1 MTPLL
6 STAFCPPIEYFAV
19 LAGYSS
25 VYMEACESY
34 AKQSWRNRCRILTS
48 NGPMDFSVPIIHD
61 DKQIKTIKIEYDT
74 PWIAKFR
81 RAVES
86 AYGNSPYYIYYA
98 DEFWKIF
105 DEMPETLWKLNLK
118 IIIFLCSK
126 IGIAPEIIPTSSYY
140 LEEARGFSFGSSLRS
155 PHHRQAGGPPATE
168 PRVLRPSGEASG
180 FLDLREVI
188 HPKRENNVMAEMG
201 VGRPYWQVFREKFG
215 FVGGLSV
222 LDLLFN
228 EGPESLGYLR

>member
-34 AKQSWRNRCRILTS
+34 AKQSWRNRCRILTA
-48 NGPMDFSVPIIHD
+48 NGPQDFVIPIIHD
-61 DKQIKTIKIEYDT
+61 GVGGKKSVREVRVEYAT
-74 PWIAKFR
+74 PWVAKFR

-86 AYGNSPYYIYYA
+86 AYGNSPYYIYYS
-98 DEFWKIF
+98 DEFWRIF
-105 DEMPETLWKLNLK
+105 EGKPEKLWDLNAK
-118 IIIFLCSK
+118 VTEFLCAK
-126 IGIAPEIIPTSSYY
+126 IGIAPEIVPTR
-140 LEEARGFSFGSSLRS
+140 EFG
-155 PHHRQAGGPPATE
+155 AEGKCW
-168 PRVLRPSGEASG
+168 
-180 FLDLREVI
+180 DLREVI